1 MNEASL
7 PVELIAL
14 TLILALVGGLAPIFS
29 NIKENHDTMR
39 RITGIASG
47 ILLAS
52 ALLVVIP
59 EGFELATGGHDEHGH
74 DEHVDEDALA
84 GSVALVILELEHG
97 EINSSE
103 AIEEIEELL
112 GGHDE
117 HDEESGD
124 EHDEESGDEH
134 DEESGDSLSE
144 GIEHVIE
151 EVESGEINATT
162 GIEEIEELITSHA
175 HEGEH
180 GDEEESALESL
191 IIGGAV
197 LAGFVLM
204 LVMEGSGVGHAV
216 HEEHHEHEEEH
227 GHEHVH
233 HRAAPW
239 IIVLGLSLHSAADGL
254 AIGSAAAGS
263 SEAVTALVALAVLI
277 HKVPA
282 AFSLGVFSLHE
293 REDRND
299 SIRDV
304 VLFSIATPVMIVI
317 SFFALQD
324 FDEQMIALAMLF
336 SGGTFLYVAT
346 VDTLPDIHN
355 AVSGREAMVNV
366 IIGVLVLVL
375 ILFGADAAGLIEHGH

>member
-1 MNEASL
+1 MTEASL

-14 TLILALVGGLAPIFS
+14 TLILSLVGGLAPIFS

-97 EINSSE
+97 DINSSE

-112 GGHDE
+112 GGH
-117 HDEESGD
+117 
-124 EHDEESGDEH
+124 DEH

-180 GDEEESALESL
+180 GDEEESTLESL

-355 AVSGREAMVNV
+355 AVSGREAMANV

>member
-1 MNEASL
+1 MTEASL

-97 EINSSE
+97 DINSSE

-124 EHDEESGDEH
+124 EHDEES
-134 DEESGDSLSE
+134 SDSLSE

-180 GDEEESALESL
+180 GDEEESTLESL

-263 SEAVTALVALAVLI
+263 TEAVTALVALAVLI

>member
-1 MNEASL
+1 MTEASL

-97 EINSSE
+97 DINSSE

-124 EHDEESGDEH
+124 EHDEESGD
-134 DEESGDSLSE
+134 SLSE
-144 GIEHVIE
+144 SIEHVIE
-151 EVESGEINATT
+151 EVESEEINATT
-162 GIEEIEELITSHA
+162 GIEEIEEIITSHA

-180 GDEEESALESL
+180 GDEGERALESL

-216 HEEHHEHEEEH
+216 HEEHHEHEGEH

-239 IIVLGLSLHSAADGL
+239 VIVLGLSLHSAADGL

-263 SEAVTALVALAVLI
+263 SEAVTMLVALAVLI

-317 SFFALQD
+317 SFFALHD

-355 AVSGREAMVNV
+355 VVSGREAMVNV

>member
-112 GGHDE
+112 GGH
-117 HDEESGD
+117 D

-299 SIRDV
+299 SIRDA

-355 AVSGREAMVNV
+355 AVSGREAMANV